1 MRRTKPSAKT
11 ARLAAADSSTGSVPV
26 DERFRRLIELSSDY
40 YWEQDAEHRFVLV
53 VHRGGVDEETA
64 SRGYLGKTSWE
75 LDGAPVHGTWD
86 EHKALRNAQRPFR
99 DLIVRQVD
107 DRGNSRF
114 ISLSGDPAF
123 DAAGAFLGYRGI
135 ARDVTQQERHQ
146 RLLELDRTV
155 TRLLADAAQ
164 SVDALRA
171 AIAAI
176 CESEGWEAGQY
187 WGLDPANDVMR
198 FHVGWNVA
206 DAAIDRVIERA
217 KSLVFGRG
225 IGLIGAVWESGEP
238 LWVPDLTRETRLFR
252 KDIVEQTGWKNALL
266 VPVVA
271 ADQTIGVLDFNAAH
285 IPEPDEYL
293 LHVIGVLGTQIGNF
307 HQRAAALERLTESE
321 ERYASTIELAAIG
334 ISHVAGDGRFIHV
347 NRQLC
352 EMLGYSKEELLE
364 RTVRDIS
371 HPDDVNVTQPLAARL
386 SSGQIDHFKVEKR
399 YVRKDGTTIW
409 ARLTVAKKRGTNGEP
424 LYDISVVEDVSD
436 RKLAEARVEYLATH
450 DEMTGLPN
458 RTMFGQL
465 VARAIE
471 SARRYER
478 SFAVLFID
486 LDRFK
491 IVNDSLGHEAGDS
504 LLKEMASRFRQCLR
518 RSDVVARL
526 GGDEFVMLV
535 DEIKEASQAAVVARH
550 VLSAALKPVPIKGQE
565 CRVTASIGIALYP
578 RDAEDAPSL
587 MKNADMAM
595 YLAKEEGKN
604 NFQFYS
610 KEIRA
615 LSIERM
621 ALESNLA
628 KALER
633 REFSLH
639 YQAKV
644 SIRTGEIKGVEA
656 LLRWWNRDLGAV
668 SPAQFVPVAEE
679 TGLIVPIGKWV
690 LQTAC
695 AQCVAWQGAGLA
707 PICMAVN
714 ISPRQFADPG
724 LLDDIREVLT
734 TSGMKP
740 ELLELEITESMVM
753 HNVEEAV
760 RKLYAIKEMGVRLAI
775 DDFGTG
781 YSSLAQLK
789 RFPIDTLKVDRS
801 FIREIPN
808 SGEDMAIT
816 EAIIAM
822 GRTLGVTVVAEGVET
837 AEQQTFLSSRACDE
851 MQGYYFSKPSHPDQF
866 ADLLRH
872 HTPNRRV

>member
-1 MRRTKPSAKT
+1 MKSIGT
-11 ARLAAADSSTGSVPV
+11 AATTATQAATDAAAASAPI
-26 DERFRRLIELSSDY
+26 DERFRHLVELSSDY
-40 YWEQDAEHRFVLV
+40 YWEQDAQHRFVLV
-53 VHRGGVDEETA
+53 VQRDGFDAENA
-64 SRGYLGKTSWE
+64 RRYLGKAIWE
-75 LDGAPVHGTWD
+75 LEGAPLHGTWD
-86 EHKALRNAQRPFR
+86 QHRALRDERQPFR
-99 DLIVRQVD
+99 DFVVHRADGVGGMRFVSIS
-107 DRGNSRF
+107 GN
-114 ISLSGDPAF
+114 PVF
-123 DAAGAFLGYRGI
+123 DAAGAFAGYRGI
-135 ARDVTQQERHQ
+135 ARDVTQRERHQ

-155 TRLLADAAQ
+155 TRLLADTTHSA
-164 SVDALRA
+164 DALRA
-171 AIAAI
+171 AIRAI

-187 WGLDPANDVMR
+187 WGLDAANDVMR

-206 DAAIDRVIERA
+206 DERIERVVERA
-217 KSLVFGRG
+217 KSLVIGRG
-225 IGLIGAVWESGEP
+225 VGLVGAVWQTGEP
-238 LWVPDLTRETRLFR
+238 LWIPDLTREARLFR

-271 ADQTIGVLDFNAAH
+271 KDQMIGVLDFNARC

-307 HQRAAALERLTESE
+307 HQRAVALERLTESE
-321 ERYASTIELAAIG
+321 ERYASTVELAAIG
-334 ISHVAGDGRFIHV
+334 IGHVGGDGRFIHV
-347 NRQLC
+347 NRRLC
-352 EMLGYSKEELLE
+352 DMLGYSREELLE

-371 HPDDVNVTQPLAARL
+371 HPEDVDVTRPLAAKLR
-386 SSGQIDHFKVEKR
+386 SGQIDHFKVEKR
-399 YVRKDGTTIW
+399 YLRKDGTTIW
-409 ARLTVAKKRGTNGEP
+409 VRITVAEKRGPNGEP
-424 LYDISVVEDVSD
+424 LYDISVVEDISD

-465 VARAIE
+465 VGRAIE
-471 SARRYER
+471 SAHRYGR

-491 IVNDSLGHEAGDS
+491 IINDSLGHEAGDA

-518 RSDVVARL
+518 GSDVVARL
-526 GGDEFVMLV
+526 GGDEFVVLV
-535 DEIKEASQAAVVARH
+535 DEVGEASQAAAVARH
-550 VLSAALKPVPIKGQE
+550 ILSAALKPVPIKGQE
-565 CRVTASIGIALYP
+565 CRVTASVGIALCP
-578 RDAEDAPSL
+578 QDAEDVQSL

-615 LSIERM
+615 LSVERM
-621 ALESNLA
+621 TLESNLS

-633 REFSLH
+633 RELSLH

-668 SPAQFVPVAEE
+668 SPAKFVPLAED

-695 AQCVAWQGAGLA
+695 AQAVAWQRAGLA
-707 PICMAVN
+707 PVCMAVN
-714 ISPRQFADPG
+714 ISPRQFADPD
-724 LLDDIREVLT
+724 LLDDIASVLKAT
-734 TSGMKP
+734 GMDP
-740 ELLELEITESMVM
+740 RLLELEITESMVM
-753 HNVEEAV
+753 HNVEQAV
-760 RKLYAIKEMGVRLAI
+760 RKLNAIKELGVRLAI

-808 SGEDMAIT
+808 NDEDKAIT

-837 AEQQTFLSSRACDE
+837 AEQQAFLSSHACDE
-851 MQGYYFSKPSHPDQF
+851 MQGYYFSRPSHPEQF
-866 ADLLRH
+866 ADLLRL
-872 HTPNRRV
+872 HTPSPRE